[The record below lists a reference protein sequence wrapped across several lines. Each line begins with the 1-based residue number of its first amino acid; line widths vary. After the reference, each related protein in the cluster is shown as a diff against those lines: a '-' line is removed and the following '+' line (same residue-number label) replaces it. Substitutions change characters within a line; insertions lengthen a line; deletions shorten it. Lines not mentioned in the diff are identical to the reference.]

1 MSEFALGS
9 GVEAE
14 TLLAFIASLVAA
26 VALVWTAWVG
36 WGEFESFA
44 EGRTSA
50 LAMIGFIAR
59 AVVLLLMLLFFIR

>member
-1 MSEFALGS
+1 VGEFAIGA
-9 GVEAE
+9 GVEAA
-14 TLLAFIASLVAA
+14 TLLVFIASLVAA
-26 VALVWTAWVG
+26 IALVWTAWVG

-50 LAMIGFIAR
+50 LAMTWFIAR